1 MKIAISAESTIDLTN
16 ELLEKYDI
24 KVVPFSVTLGDKTY
38 LDGQITSSEI
48 IKYVEETNILPK
60 TSAVNVYQFE
70 NHFET
75 LLKDYDAIIH
85 FSLSSEMSSA
95 YNNAVTA
102 SEGKDNIF
110 VVDTRVLSTGIALL
124 AIYASKLAKQG
135 VEPKEIYERVQK
147 RIPNDQTS
155 FVLSRLDY
163 LYKGGRCSGLKF
175 LAATLL
181 KIRPQIVVENG
192 SMSPRKK
199 YLGKFSKAI
208 MKYVEDTLETHN
220 TPDLEEAFIT
230 YTTASPEDVLTI
242 RNILLERGFKNVN
255 ITLAGGT
262 VTSHCGENCL
272 GILYLNDGDENGEYK
287 G

>member
-70 NHFET
+70 NHFEK

-220 TPDLEEAFIT
+220 TPDLEEVFIT

>member
-1 MKIAISAESTIDLTN
+1 
-16 ELLEKYDI
+16 
-24 KVVPFSVTLGDKTY
+24 
-38 LDGQITSSEI
+38 
-48 IKYVEETNILPK
+48 
-60 TSAVNVYQFE
+60 
-70 NHFET
+70 
-75 LLKDYDAIIH
+75 
-85 FSLSSEMSSA
+85 MSSA